1 MIIGAYLRH
10 IKAYKGITYIPIGF
24 KYKFITYLGE
34 NGVGKSSILE
44 SLDCFFNNKNYSIN
58 KSALNDGIYTKSNNP
73 FISPIFIIKKEKI
86 TRSKKEFENLSNFFW
101 DINIKDLATRTQ
113 SITKDFFCLR
123 DELIDNN
130 YKKETHYLLVVGEKA
145 NTKNGLHFGPFQNAI
160 IDFFNKNT
168 QKENLHNDEIEEI
181 SLNSYLPKNM
191 LTELKNLYAFVYL
204 PVELEAKSFTKI
216 ETIEMQKIFNKKI
229 KSEIENALGNIN
241 LDRANGINTKLSE
254 FVNQIELTLNREYTY
269 DSDNKRNKK
278 LTKTDLVEKI
288 LEVYF
293 QQRSLYKKDS
303 KGNKKIEELS
313 AGEKRQTLIN
323 LVYAFLKTSGI
334 REKSLIIAIDEPE
347 NSLHS
352 SLCYDQFEKL
362 KEISKENQILIT
374 THWYGHLPIIS
385 EGYSHFI
392 EHSEDKIT
400 FDSIDLYN
408 YRKDFKD
415 NFNFNLKSINDLV
428 QSIFY
433 STLQTPPY
441 TWIICEGISEKIYFE
456 YFYQNEIQNKKLRIL
471 SMDGS
476 KHVIRLFK
484 YLQIPISLEIR
495 ERDFGKIFCLID
507 TDSER
512 SDYKPN
518 ECQNLAFRRLCN
530 KDLNITELISL
541 NNGNTT
547 PTDIEQSLNPIIF
560 KETLEALDVEEKFK
574 IKCIIN
580 HLGNTSFTK
589 NFRNLDLEDYF
600 KQDKGINKI
609 IFAKKYIEILSS
621 KSDPNGYI
629 PKWIIKI
636 KNFLDTGQT
645 SSL

>member
-1 MIIGAYLRH
+1 MIIGVYLRH
-10 IKAYKGITYIPIGF
+10 IKAYKGITYIPIGL
-24 KYKFITYLGE
+24 KYKFVTYLGE

-58 KSALNDGIYTKSNNP
+58 KSALTDGIYTKSNDP
-73 FISPIFIIKKEKI
+73 FITPIFIIKKDKI
-86 TRSKKEFENLSNFFW
+86 TRSKKDFEKLSNFFW
-101 DINIKDLATRTQ
+101 DMNIKELATRTQ
-113 SITKDFFCLR
+113 SITKDFFSLR

-130 YKKETHYLLVVGEKA
+130 YKKDTHYLLVVGEKA
-145 NTKNGLHFGPFQNAI
+145 NTKNGYHFGPFQNSI

-168 QKENLHNDEIEEI
+168 HNETSFNDEVGEI
-181 SLNSYLPKNM
+181 NLKAYLPKNL
-191 LTELKNLYAFVYL
+191 LTELKDLYAFVYL

-216 ETIEMQKIFNKKI
+216 ETIEMQKIFNKEI

-254 FVNQIELTLNREYTY
+254 FVDQIELTLNREYTY
-269 DSDNKRNKK
+269 DSDNKRNRK
-278 LTKTDLVEKI
+278 LTKADLVDKI

-293 QQRSLYKKDS
+293 QQRSLYKKDL

-313 AGEKRQTLIN
+313 AGEKRQALIN
-323 LVYAFLKTSGI
+323 LVYAFLKASGT

-392 EHSEDKIT
+392 EHFEDKIT
-400 FDSIDLYN
+400 FNSIDLYN
-408 YRKDFKD
+408 YRNDLKD
-415 NFNFNLKSINDLV
+415 NYNFNLKSINDLV

-433 STLQTPPY
+433 STLQSPPY

-456 YFYQNEIQNKKLRIL
+456 YFFQDEIENKRLRIL
-471 SMDGS
+471 PMDGS
-476 KHVIRLFK
+476 KNVIRLFK

-495 ERDFGKIFCLID
+495 DRDFGKIFCLID
-507 TDSER
+507 TDTER

-530 KDLNITELISL
+530 RELSETELVPL

-560 KETLEALDVEEKFK
+560 KETLEILDLEEKFK
-574 IKCIIN
+574 IKSIIN
-580 HLGNTSFTK
+580 PQGNTSFTK
-589 NFRNLDLEDYF
+589 NFRSLDLEDYF
-600 KQDKGINKI
+600 KQDQGINKI
-609 IFAKKYIEILSS
+609 IFAKKYVEILSL
-621 KSDPNGYI
+621 KPNPNNYI
-629 PKWIIKI
+629 PSWINKI
-636 KNFLDTGQT
+636 KKFLNTGQ
-645 SSL
+645 L